1 VSNTNANYQAAG
13 TAATAARATVKESWH
28 KNPTILNIIIG
39 IVVILVALVIN
50 ATFPFNLFW
59 KLLLGGAL
67 VWGGGKL
74 AKVTAKGVISLWG
87 NIFKGL
93 GWTMIV
99 IALLNSGLRH
109 AGEKSV
115 IWVDETLTELSGQAA
130 GPNNHKKNVPAVDDK
145 PVMVPLIR
153 QPGQTESIWV
163 PVGSVMD
170 HSTMRHPVA
179 DGKSIYLS
187 CGKITAPEVVATS
200 SDPAITGHQI
210 ENTTGPGKYRNEL
223 RFTEATRIFLA
234 KNGISRVLVTF
245 DLQATSY
252 DKALSTCAHTKW

>member
-1 VSNTNANYQAAG
+1 MSNANTNYEAAS
-13 TAATAARATVKESWH
+13 TAATTARAEVKQRWY
-28 KNPTILNIIIG
+28 KNPTILNVIIG
-39 IVVILVALVIN
+39 AAVIMVALVIN
-50 ATFPFNLFW
+50 AKFPFNLFW
-59 KLLLGGAL
+59 KLLFGGAL

-74 AKVTAKGVISLWG
+74 AKVKATGVVSLWG
-87 NIFKGL
+87 NILKGL

-99 IALLNSGLRH
+99 IALLNSGVRH

-115 IWVDETLTELSGQAA
+115 NWVDETLTELSGQA
-130 GPNNHKKNVPAVDDK
+130 GPNNQKKNVPAVDDK
-145 PVMVPLIR
+145 PVTVPIIR
-153 QPGQTESIWV
+153 QPGQTESVWV

-170 HSTMRHPVA
+170 HSTIRHPVA

-210 ENTTGPGKYRNEL
+210 ENVTGPGKYRNEL
-223 RFTEATRIFLA
+223 RFTEATRAFLA

-245 DLQATSY
+245 DLQDTSY
-252 DKALSTCAHTKW
+252 DKASTTCTHTKW